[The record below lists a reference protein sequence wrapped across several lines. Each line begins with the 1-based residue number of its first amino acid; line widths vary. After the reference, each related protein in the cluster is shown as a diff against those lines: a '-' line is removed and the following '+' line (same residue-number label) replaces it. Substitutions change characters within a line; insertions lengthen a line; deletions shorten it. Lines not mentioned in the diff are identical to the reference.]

1 MKVLPT
7 VKTPADLR
15 NIKRELLPQLCEEIR
30 EEIIKTTSKNGGHL
44 GSSLGAVEMIT
55 ALHYVFNTPKD
66 KLVFDTGHQVQ
77 LVVDRALLAD
87 VYISGHPGIS
97 TSTLRLGREDLLRY
111 AASTGHDPIYINL
124 PDPRE
129 EEN

>member
-15 NIKRELLPQLCEEIR
+15 NIKRELLPQLCQEIR

-66 KLVFDTGHQVQ
+66 KLVFDTGHQ
-77 LVVDRALLAD
+77 AYAHKLL
-87 VYISGHPGIS
+87 
-97 TSTLRLGREDLLRY
+97 T
-111 AASTGHDPIYINL
+111 
-124 PDPRE
+124 
-129 EEN
+129 